1 MRIRFTAFAL
11 FILLFL
17 NTCDVTT
24 EKLEI
29 EIRGRVSSASGGSP
43 IQEADVVLKEY
54 FWLEDDFELARV
66 STDENGHYRLKHRFD
81 NRDECA
87 EDRLVLEVTKYG
99 YFMGMFAPTD
109 ERRIECHN
117 DVQTID
123 FQLIRI
129 GKENRLPP
137 AAKEK
142 TTVHHNM
149 R

>member
-1 MRIRFTAFAL
+1 MRKHITAFA
-11 FILLFL
+11 FFTILFL

-29 EIRGRVSSASGGSP
+29 EIRGHVSSASGGSP

-54 FWLEDDFELARV
+54 FWLEEDFELARV
-66 STDENGHYRLKHRFD
+66 STDENGHYHLTYGFD

-99 YFMGMFAPTD
+99 YLMGMFAPTD

-117 DVQTID
+117 DVQTFD

-129 GKENRLPP
+129 GTEN
-137 AAKEK
+137 
-142 TTVHHNM
+142 
-149 R
+149 

>member
-1 MRIRFTAFAL
+1 MRSRFTAFAL
-11 FILLFL
+11 FTLLFL

-29 EIRGRVSSASGGSP
+29 DIRGRVSSASGGSP

-54 FWLEDDFELARV
+54 VWLEDDFELTRV
-66 STDENGHYRLKHRFD
+66 STDENGHYHITYGFE

-87 EDRLVLEVTKYG
+87 EDRLVLEVTKNG
-99 YFMGMFAPTD
+99 YLMGIFAPTG
-109 ERRIECHN
+109 EQRIECHN

-129 GKENRLPP
+129 GTEN
-137 AAKEK
+137 
-142 TTVHHNM
+142 
-149 R
+149 